1 MIVEKLILNMKDES
15 KKPIIIFTS
24 KAYAELVSMHKT
36 NYSKS
41 LEFMY
46 IGEVLKNENNYI
58 IKHFN
63 IIPQCKNSGAYC
75 ETDDDKYAI
84 WLQQTYDIKDRDKI
98 RLHGHSHVNMATS
111 PSGTDDS
118 NVLNMMSFVD
128 DYFIQLISNNKLVT
142 TINLYDKQSMLI
154 YKNLEL
160 LILLENGVLIDN
172 KGKIIAGLKESVND
186 YKPKYTDKKII
197 FDTGIYYEWK
207 TKKLIIEDSYMTV
220 YVNESVA
227 NTKDM
232 SKEYQKD
239 LEEKAETI
247 KVYNQPGFA
256 YLNNRGYNYFDDI
269 EIDTKPQTRKK
280 VK

>member
-15 KKPIIIFTS
+15 KKPVIIFTS

-84 WLQQTYDIKDRDKI
+84 WLQQTYDVKDRDKI

-160 LILLENGVLIDN
+160 LILLENGVLVDN
-172 KGKIIAGLKESVND
+172 KGKVIAGLKESVND

-220 YVNESVA
+220 YANESIA

-247 KVYNQPGFA
+247 KVYNQVGIG
-256 YLNNRGYNYFDDI
+256 YLSNRGYNYFDDI

>member
-63 IIPQCKNSGAYC
+63 IVPQCKNSGAYC

-84 WLQQTYDIKDRDKI
+84 WLQQTYDVKDRDKI

-172 KGKIIAGLKESVND
+172 KGKIIDGLKESIND
-186 YKPKYTDKKII
+186 YKHKYTDKKII

-207 TKKLIIEDSYMTV
+207 TKKLIVEDSYMTV
-220 YVNESVA
+220 YVNENIA

-239 LEEKAETI
+239 LEEKAEAMIYT
-247 KVYNQPGFA
+247 QPGFS
-256 YLNNRGYNYFDDI
+256 YLNSKGYNYFDDI
-269 EIDTKPQTRKK
+269 KIDTKLQTRKK

>member
-1 MIVEKLILNMKDES
+1 
-15 KKPIIIFTS
+15 
-24 KAYAELVSMHKT
+24 
-36 NYSKS
+36 
-41 LEFMY
+41 
-46 IGEVLKNENNYI
+46 
-58 IKHFN
+58 
-63 IIPQCKNSGAYC
+63 
-75 ETDDDKYAI
+75 
-84 WLQQTYDIKDRDKI
+84 
-98 RLHGHSHVNMATS
+98 
-111 PSGTDDS
+111 
-118 NVLNMMSFVD
+118 MSFVD
-128 DYFIQLISNNKLVT
+128 DYFIQLISNNNIET

-220 YVNESVA
+220 YANESIA
-227 NTKDM
+227 STKDM

-247 KVYNQPGFA
+247 KVYNQPGFS
-256 YLNNRGYNYFDDI
+256 YLSNRGYDYFDDI